1 MLTTRFCSSGI
12 DARSIARATV
22 GCGAILRRVSQLVW
36 LSLGVAAVLISFSA
50 STAVA
55 QSTTGSVYGQITD
68 QTGAV
73 IVNAGVTATN
83 SATGVTYH
91 AASDASGNYTV
102 FNLPPGIYN
111 LTAEQQGF
119 QSTVLKDVRI
129 VIDQKQL
136 LNLHLKVGAEATVET
151 VTAAPTM
158 LQTASA
164 ETGDVI
170 QSHDI
175 LNLPLLGRNFT
186 DLTALS
192 AGVTQ
197 AGGSINSFS
206 FSISGQREYANSIQ
220 IDGVE
225 ATTNRSGDITALPS
239 VDSVEEFKVST
250 SGYDAEFGRS
260 AGGIVSIQ
268 TKGGTN
274 KWHGSAYE
282 FFRPNFTTAKD
293 YGFNGNHVPPSILK
307 QHNYGGTFGGP
318 IVKDKTF
325 FFVSYE
331 QLYNANAYNY
341 VYAVPPINQITVNP
355 DGSVDLTKL
364 VDPFSGNQIPIYD
377 PAVSASCYGGCY
389 QQISYNGMLN
399 VIPPDRV
406 SQAGLNTLLNFFPKP
421 NLTGTSHG
429 WYNNFAVHSPT
440 TTHSKSADA
449 RFDQTLTGKDR
460 VSVVFHY
467 NNGDNLVTDPFHGAS
482 PVAGAGDADQA
493 NNQTNDDQEY
503 SITETHLF
511 NTRFINEAR
520 VGYTRYNLAQYS
532 VLSGHDYSS
541 QFGMGNI
548 AVPGYASTDAYPYIF
563 MGAGY
568 LTGGSTY
575 KPLYFKDRNLQIVD
589 NLILSGI
596 GKHELKFGA
605 DYRRLNSYPNFSLFP
620 TGFQYYGGAYFSM
633 TSDWS
638 FTSPLNDFSGA
649 TLYGTGGNDVADL
662 LMGLPI
668 DVYMGL
674 QLTNPHTQ
682 SWEMN
687 YYAQDTY
694 KVSPRLTLN
703 YGIRYEFQAPY
714 TEAHNYASNY
724 VPNPSDPATGGQIIL
739 AGRGGNSRGLVNSRW
754 NQFAPR
760 FGLAYQI
767 DSKTVLRGGWGLF
780 YSPENDAR
788 EDLLTK
794 NLPYAIQQQWNNIPY
809 LGPCFATPQ
818 STCDS
823 YGGSSY
829 FYESDRGIPRL
840 TSVPIPS
847 GASSIPTSTLTA
859 TPPLFPNANSET
871 TFYVNPKMKTG
882 YSESFNVALQRE
894 LGANFTLETAFVA
907 ARGHHLSY
915 EVGDFNMDFK
925 AQADG
930 LIDANLGQIQGL
942 GDLGWSEYNSLQ
954 VKLTKRVSKNLNFLA
969 NWTYGHSMDNGPAPF
984 DLGHI
989 NSDNPQNPYDLNAE
1003 IASSDFDVR
1012 HSVNFSGLYHLPFGH
1027 GQRFLGNGGRAEEL
1041 LLGGWQLNGILGMRS
1056 GTPVNVIA
1064 NGGSK
1069 ACPGVRPD
1077 LVGDPTISKGSR
1089 TLAKYFNTAAFAPN
1103 PAGGCVP
1110 GDTGRNLLT
1119 GPGFVNAD
1127 LSLFK
1132 DFALTE
1138 TARLQTRFEFF
1149 NATNSP
1155 HFANPNP
1162 DLSQSSTFGSITRT
1176 YGNMRI
1182 VQVAAKIIF

>member
-1 MLTTRFCSSGI
+1 MSKRNS
-12 DARSIARATV
+12 
-22 GCGAILRRVSQLVW
+22 RVSCLA
-36 LSLGVAAVLISFSA
+36 LAVAAFLLLFLV

-55 QSTTGSVYGQITD
+55 QSTTGSIYGQITD
-68 QTGAV
+68 QSGAL
-73 IVNAGVTATN
+73 IVDAAISAINQ
-83 SATGVTYH
+83 ATGVAYTGK
-91 AASDASGNYTV
+91 SDAQGN
-102 FNLPPGIYN
+102 FSIFGLPPGTYDVTVKKN
-111 LTAEQQGF
+111 GF
-119 QSTVLKDVRI
+119 GAANIKSVRI
-129 VIDQKQL
+129 EIDQKQL
-136 LNLHLKVGAEATVET
+136 LNFQMKVGAMADEMTI
-151 VTAAPTM
+151 TAAPTM
-158 LQTASA
+158 LQTQSA

-170 QSHDI
+170 QSHEI
-175 LNLPLLGRNFT
+175 LDLPLLGRNFT

-206 FSISGQREYANSIQ
+206 YSISGQREYANSIQ

-260 AGGIVSIQ
+260 AGGVVSIQ

-293 YGFNGNHVPPSILK
+293 YGFNGNYVPPSILK

-364 VDPFSGNQIPIYD
+364 VDPFSGKQIPIYD
-377 PAVSASCYGGCY
+377 PAVSAACYGGCY
-389 QQISYNGMLN
+389 QQIGYNGVLN

-421 NLTGTSHG
+421 NLTGTSNG

-440 TTHSKSADA
+440 SIHSRSADA
-449 RFDQTLTGKDR
+449 RLDQTFTSKDS

-467 NNGDNLVTDPFHGAS
+467 NDGDNLVTDPFHGAT

-493 NNQTNDDQEY
+493 NNQTNSDQEY

-511 NTRFINEAR
+511 NSRFINEVR

-532 VLSGHDYSS
+532 LLNGHDYST
-541 QFGMGNI
+541 QFGMGSI
-548 AVPGYASTDAYPYIF
+548 AVPGFTSTDAYPYIF
-563 MGAGY
+563 LGAGY

-575 KPLYFKDRNLQIVD
+575 KPLYFKDRNLQFAD

-596 GKHELKFGA
+596 GKHEFKFGA
-605 DYRRLNSYPNFSLFP
+605 DYRKLNSYPNFSLFP

-638 FTSPLNDFSGA
+638 YTSPLDDFSGA
-649 TLYGTGGNDVADL
+649 TLYGTGGNDVADM

-694 KVSPRLTLN
+694 KATPRLTLN
-703 YGIRYEFQAPY
+703 YGIRYDFQAPY
-714 TEAHNYASNY
+714 TEVNNYASNY
-724 VPNPSDPATGGQIIL
+724 VPNPSNPAVGGQILL
-739 AGRGGNSRGLVNSRW
+739 AGRGGNSRTLMNTRW

-760 FGLAYQI
+760 FGLAFQI
-767 DSKTVLRGGWGLF
+767 NPKTVLRGGWGLF

-809 LGPCFATPQ
+809 LGPCTAPPQ
-818 STCDS
+818 SACDGT
-823 YGGSSY
+823 YYYQIDQGA
-829 FYESDRGIPRL
+829 PRI
-840 TSVPIPS
+840 TVVPVPA
-847 GASSIPTSTLTA
+847 GASSIPSSSIPTLI
-859 TPPLFPNANSET
+859 PNGNSET

-882 YSESFNVALQRE
+882 YSESFNIALQRE
-894 LGANFTLETAFVA
+894 LGSNFTLEAAFVA
-907 ARGHHLSY
+907 ARGRHLSY
-915 EVGDFNMDFK
+915 EVGDLNMDLTK
-925 AQADG
+925 QKDG

-942 GDLGWSEYNSLQ
+942 TDLGWSEYNSLQ

-969 NWTYGHSMDNGPAPF
+969 NWTYSHAMDNGPAPF

-1012 HSVNFSGLYHLPFGH
+1012 HSFNFSGLYHLPFGR
-1027 GQRFLGNGGRAEEL
+1027 GQKFFGNWGRAEDL
-1041 LLGGWQLNGILGMRS
+1041 IMGGWQFNGILGMRT

-1077 LVGDPTISKGSR
+1077 IVGDPTIPKGQR

-1103 PAGGCVP
+1103 PGGQCTP
-1110 GDTGRNLLT
+1110 GDTSRNILT

-1127 LSLFK
+1127 VSLFK
-1132 DFALTE
+1132 DFAITE
-1138 TARLQTRFEFF
+1138 GARLQTRFEFF
-1149 NATNSP
+1149 NVTNSP
-1155 HFANPNP
+1155 HFANPNS

-1182 VQVAAKIIF
+1182 LQVAAKFIF